1 MTSRLAE
8 RGFDLRSS
16 WLILVSCVA
25 VSIVVAAMAS
35 LNIALAD
42 IAVDIG
48 ADNGQMT
55 WIIDGYTLALAA
67 LLLPAGAIGDRFGR
81 RGTLIAGLLLFAL
94 ASIAPVWLSDPTQ
107 VIISRC
113 VAGVAAALIMPATL
127 SLITSG
133 VPEKTRP
140 IAISIWAAIV
150 GAGAIGGFFVTGLLL
165 EFFSWTSIFISFTIS
180 AVVMAALSLTI
191 GTSKDRDPGP
201 FDVLGSAASIL
212 GISAIVFGLLEVA
225 RVGWTD
231 PLVLGTIIVGAVLLA
246 AFCVIE
252 LRTAA
257 PLLDV
262 RLFGN
267 RAFGAG
273 SLSVALQFFASFG
286 AFYLLL
292 QRLQLVFGFTPLQS
306 AAALSPMVV
315 GVVVFSLLSNYIA
328 VRFHSL
334 RFVIAGG
341 TLIAGIGMLLLG
353 VLDYDSYWQLAW
365 MTALVAAG
373 IGLASAPSTTA
384 IMANTPLDNQ
394 GVGSAVNDTA
404 RELGAAVG
412 IALAGSLLATG
423 YASRIADTSNDVRQ
437 QLTAAGEQ
445 RVAAGDPTGQALIAQ
460 APDVADRVGRSLAEA
475 TAVAERLPA
484 SAAQLSARI
493 IDGAQS
499 AFIVPMNHACVIL
512 AIVLISG
519 AAFLAWY
526 TPRRVVGVGIHDGP
540 QPDSP
545 TTEPP
550 HPDGPQPDHTQ
561 FPPA

>member
-246 AFCVIE
+246 AVCVIE

-437 QLTAAGEQ
+437 QLTAAGQQ